1 MKVGLTGGIGCGKST
16 VVGIFETAG
25 WSTVKTDGLV
35 RELLDRDRAVQS
47 ALKSRWGNRVVTE
60 GAIDRK
66 AVAAIVFADEAELDW
81 RETRLHPLVRREW
94 KRRLAAAP
102 EADWVVELP
111 LLFEKRL
118 ETEFDFTV
126 CLSSPLDVVESRMV
140 ERGLSKD
147 EFTRR
152 RLRQMP
158 LSEKVERAHYVIS
171 NAGTLEFLE
180 AQTRGLI
187 GSLQRLPQANG

>member
-81 RETRLHPLVRREW
+81 LETRLHPLVRREW
-94 KRRLAAAP
+94 KRGLAAAP